1 MIKSVIVKQP
11 VIFILVIALFILLAA
26 FCGIFAVVALE
37 TTPSLKVSTVPSTNG
52 TPTITINSTPC
63 PTELS
68 CDAII
73 AEQGTTNGSTIQARG
88 SMMAG
93 IFGLIATVFTII
105 TAILLSY
112 YTVQVTT
119 EKTIG
124 ETIQKGVDK
133 ELQSIKDQIKK
144 LEDKRDAVIKKLD
157 EKAESTIKDL
167 TNSIRVDKV
176 LTDAEYS
183 YVAKQKKELLNWL
196 GKPHTS
202 PNLDCHMQDIYIPL
216 RLSTAE
222 NPVLTVNVDMKEQRT
237 SKIQVD
243 KLFTNTKLHIL
254 IVGEPHTGKT
264 TLLWYIALLALRGDI
279 EGLPRH
285 AVRVD
290 LSKFAS
296 SDAIIG
302 SGILDGSTLID
313 FVLRDG
319 YGISAGDLATARE
332 QFKDRI
338 ESGEIFFI
346 LDKLDEAAT
355 RRDENDVTLERYN
368 RVIKAINEFA
378 EDCKNAKIIVAARSE
393 SYHYYARQD
402 KPIALTN
409 FSKWRLDVLQEK
421 DIVVYIDKL
430 INALPGKNKETA
442 KEAQKLFYYKPMR
455 DLVTDFHVL
464 HDLIAKH
471 INGRP
476 SLSMG
481 NCQSSFLHK
490 LYGEC
495 ATQLLV
501 EADAFN
507 VKYYQKSTPDNRKK
521 ILNKLAA
528 FLYVNRVD
536 TFSYDW
542 KGELTISVIESGA
555 TSPNKTV
562 REELQKATEKFLK
575 DFKDS
580 EEEQQC
586 LRDAVAESGI
596 LRYVKGSLPDEPQY
610 RFASITWQQYFASMY
625 YIDEYDVT
633 NVLPMPLDIEN
644 ARVLVLHF
652 VFYKIWKQIHPSP
665 ETLSALIDF
674 TEKRSGSATSAD
686 DAYYTRLRHV
696 ASVFTHCKETREN
709 LSSLYTDIE
718 KSLLAKIPASPL
730 YAQEQIVRLLN
741 EVGKFT
747 VEESEVTLPVL
758 VPPLNDRLPVLLFA
772 LLSQKG
778 LSEEQKQEIRN
789 VFDGQEEH
797 VVNSKIQTLLSQP
810 SPPDVYKSLVSM
822 LGASGNHT
830 FIKPLL
836 SILQKSSDVKLRCR
850 FIDALALL
858 IEQNHKPEDTKEVLN
873 MFKSLL
879 RQRNLDWHIRC
890 HILCVL
896 HRFLF
901 LMDEEGILIVRD
913 QFLQSIERLKDNE
926 PNEIFV
932 ILYSAYVLKS
942 LNALSNEE
950 GKKIEDN
957 TAQSQPTGSSLLVD
971 EILHKIKAAK
981 AEDLWS
987 LNKELAEKLK
997 ANFTEY
1003 LSKNNVIV
1011 EQQVQVLDLCARFGT
1026 SEHDQLLKAMEANS
1040 GLSEY
1045 TYRARWLIDQRSK
1058 GG

>member
-393 SYHYYARQD
+393 YTG
-402 KPIALTN
+402 PIQSDYEKAL
-409 FSKWRLDVLQEK
+409 
-421 DIVVYIDKL
+421 
-430 INALPGKNKETA
+430 
-442 KEAQKLFYYKPMR
+442 
-455 DLVTDFHVL
+455 
-464 HDLIAKH
+464 
-471 INGRP
+471 
-476 SLSMG
+476 
-481 NCQSSFLHK
+481 C
-490 LYGEC
+490 
-495 ATQLLV
+495 
-501 EADAFN
+501 
-507 VKYYQKSTPDNRKK
+507 
-521 ILNKLAA
+521 
-528 FLYVNRVD
+528 
-536 TFSYDW
+536 
-542 KGELTISVIESGA
+542 
-555 TSPNKTV
+555 
-562 REELQKATEKFLK
+562 
-575 DFKDS
+575 
-580 EEEQQC
+580 
-586 LRDAVAESGI
+586 
-596 LRYVKGSLPDEPQY
+596 
-610 RFASITWQQYFASMY
+610 
-625 YIDEYDVT
+625 
-633 NVLPMPLDIEN
+633 
-644 ARVLVLHF
+644 
-652 VFYKIWKQIHPSP
+652 
-665 ETLSALIDF
+665 
-674 TEKRSGSATSAD
+674 
-686 DAYYTRLRHV
+686 
-696 ASVFTHCKETREN
+696 
-709 LSSLYTDIE
+709 
-718 KSLLAKIPASPL
+718 
-730 YAQEQIVRLLN
+730 
-741 EVGKFT
+741 
-747 VEESEVTLPVL
+747 
-758 VPPLNDRLPVLLFA
+758 
-772 LLSQKG
+772 
-778 LSEEQKQEIRN
+778 
-789 VFDGQEEH
+789 
-797 VVNSKIQTLLSQP
+797 KIQ
-810 SPPDVYKSLVSM
+810 
-822 LGASGNHT
+822 
-830 FIKPLL
+830 
-836 SILQKSSDVKLRCR
+836 
-850 FIDALALL
+850 
-858 IEQNHKPEDTKEVLN
+858 
-873 MFKSLL
+873 
-879 RQRNLDWHIRC
+879 
-890 HILCVL
+890 
-896 HRFLF
+896 
-901 LMDEEGILIVRD
+901 
-913 QFLQSIERLKDNE
+913 
-926 PNEIFV
+926 
-932 ILYSAYVLKS
+932 
-942 LNALSNEE
+942 
-950 GKKIEDN
+950 
-957 TAQSQPTGSSLLVD
+957 
-971 EILHKIKAAK
+971 
-981 AEDLWS
+981 
-987 LNKELAEKLK
+987 
-997 ANFTEY
+997 
-1003 LSKNNVIV
+1003 
-1011 EQQVQVLDLCARFGT
+1011 
-1026 SEHDQLLKAMEANS
+1026 
-1040 GLSEY
+1040 
-1045 TYRARWLIDQRSK
+1045 
-1058 GG
+1058 